1 MLFKVN
7 VETFSTIE
15 IEAESKEALLKMIE
29 DSDIPD
35 EAWET
40 MNIFQEDI
48 IPESI
53 QEVVNV

>member
-53 QEVVNV
+53 QALVS